1 MLMSQ
6 TKKLDELANLYNKT
20 KKTKYRDLWYR
31 EVKELANGIGYHGF
45 ERRAI
50 SRSEICKKRD

>member
-20 KKTKYRDLWYR
+20 KKTKYKDLWYK
-31 EVKELANGIGYHGF
+31 EVKELANGIGYHRS
-45 ERRAI
+45 ERRAV
-50 SRSEICKKRD
+50 SLSEIRKERN